1 MREWQNP
8 LQRNARNRDMKHQF
22 NMFITVFL
30 LLPGSGVLLAKAN
43 DAEPEIAWRPTS
55 AAIYEQANQQNKL
68 VFLDLTAEWCQF
80 CKKMDETT
88 YRDAEVAAYIN
99 KNFLA
104 VRVSDEGAGDLIEHY
119 RQHARPGTVMLNA
132 DGVEILHKRGYLNPQ
147 LMLWMMMAVV
157 QNPSPEAHK

>member
-1 MREWQNP
+1 
-8 LQRNARNRDMKHQF
+8 MKSRLDLEMKQY
-22 NMFITVFL
+22 L
-30 LLPGSGVLLAKAN
+30 LLFFIACMMLSSVTSTLSAASITT
-43 DAEPEIAWRPTS
+43 PEIAWQPSTS
-55 AAIYEQANQQNKL
+55 AIYEQAKQQNKL

-88 YRDAEVAAYIN
+88 YRDAEVVAYIN
-99 KNFLA
+99 EHFLA

-119 RQHARPGTVMLNA
+119 RRHARPGTVMLNA
-132 DGVEILHKRGYLNPQ
+132 DGIEILHKRGYLNPQ

>member
-1 MREWQNP
+1 
-8 LQRNARNRDMKHQF
+8 MKQQL
-22 NMFITVFL
+22 ITFAIVCL
-30 LLPGSGVLLAKAN
+30 LLSGVTTVLAKAN
-43 DAEPEIAWRPTS
+43 DAEPGIAWQPST
-55 AAIYEQANQQNKL
+55 AAIYAQAKQQNKL

-88 YRDAEVAAYIN
+88 YRDPEVVAYIN
-99 KNFLA
+99 EHFLA
-104 VRVSDEGAGDLIEHY
+104 LRVSDEGEGDLIEHY
-119 RQHARPGTVMLNA
+119 LQHARPGTVMLNA

>member
-1 MREWQNP
+1 
-8 LQRNARNRDMKHQF
+8 MKHQL
-22 NMFITVFL
+22 ITFAIVCFL
-30 LLPGSGVLLAKAN
+30 LSGVTTVLAKAN
-43 DAEPEIAWRPTS
+43 DAEPEIAWQPSS
-55 AAIYEQANQQNKL
+55 AAIYEQAKQQNKL

-88 YRDAEVAAYIN
+88 FRDADVVAYIN
-99 KNFLA
+99 EHFLP
-104 VRVSDEGAGDLIEHY
+104 VRVSDEGVGDLVEHY

-132 DGVEILHKRGYLNPQ
+132 DGIEILHKRGYLNPQ

>member
-1 MREWQNP
+1 
-8 LQRNARNRDMKHQF
+8 MKHQL
-22 NMFITVFL
+22 ITFMLVCL
-30 LLPGSGVLLAKAN
+30 LLSGVTTVLAKVN
-43 DAEPEIAWRPTS
+43 DAEPEIAWQPSTV
-55 AAIYEQANQQNKL
+55 AIYEQAKQQSKL

-88 YRDAEVAAYIN
+88 YRDAEVVAYIN
-99 KNFLA
+99 EHFLP
-104 VRVSDEGAGDLIEHY
+104 VRVGDEGAGDLVEYY